1 MEEKET
7 EAWQLNRLEEEFRE
21 ERTAGREQLS
31 GNHLS
36 VLDRP
41 QDVEAVMEVLKT
53 SLQHSQDSGQD
64 SFLTQ
69 SSNPDLNLS

>member
-53 SLQHSQDSGQD
+53 SLQCSQDSGQD